1 MFIISAVKVILKFS
15 ATLFVISNQ
24 FTNIEVESNVINA
37 VLPEADPVEVIV

>member
-1 MFIISAVKVILKFS
+1 MFVIPAVKFTVNVSF
-15 ATLFVISNQ
+15 TLFVLSNQ